1 MKKAVRSY
9 GLRVSPHWR
18 ISQVPWN
25 QITALLLEIF
35 KQWGLPKA
43 IRTDNGAPFGV
54 PSRDVVPVMSLW
66 LIAWG
71 IQPILNRPRRPE
83 QNAHVE
89 SNQGTSQRWAEVK
102 QCQNLQQM
110 QLRLDEACRFQ
121 RDQYRVRR
129 LGYAS
134 RKNVFPLLYHQDRPL
149 EQAHFDITRAHQHL
163 AQVVYPRKVSS
174 SGTIS
179 LYGRPFQVGWAHK
192 HKVVLL
198 KFDPQQIAWL
208 CMDRDQNIINTFVDL
223 RFNADN
229 LFNLTIFQ

>member
-1 MKKAVRSY
+1 MTSGQEHQACYLNITDEKSGAI
-9 GLRVSPHWR
+9 LRAQGFPHWR

-25 QITALLLEIF
+25 QITSLLLEIF

-110 QLRLDEACRFQ
+110 QLRLDEAA
-121 RDQYRVRR
+121 
-129 LGYAS
+129 AS
-134 RKNVFPLLYHQDRPL
+134 S
-149 EQAHFDITRAHQHL
+149 AISIGFD
-163 AQVVYPRKVSS
+163 
-174 SGTIS
+174 
-179 LYGRPFQVGWAHK
+179 
-192 HKVVLL
+192 
-198 KFDPQQIAWL
+198 D
-208 CMDRDQNIINTFVDL
+208 
-223 RFNADN
+223 
-229 LFNLTIFQ
+229 